1 MDISVM
7 FAPIMAMATVVKICV
22 CAGIRAYSNGGSLDY
37 TKSGNVKVLP
47 KIKAYV
53 NSNSLA
59 NILGFCD
66 VVDNYSVT
74 FDSRN
79 DDYFVVHVTETEG
92 MRFKRLANGLYG
104 FDTSADKLEPLLPDT
119 HTSFFS
125 TVSKNKE
132 YFSRQEIEGAEKAR
146 ELQGQVGWPSDQQ
159 FKEALS
165 GKGQAFINAPVTP
178 DDVTRAAAIHG
189 GMAEPLLMGKMTRTK
204 VIEAVNR
211 VIAIHKDRGFE
222 IEYVFGDNEFEKL
235 EGKIDAALETCSA
248 GEHNPYIEREIR
260 VVKERQRCYWHGSP
274 FKQVPKLVIDEILVD
289 IIKWLNHYVRKNGIS
304 KNMSPGTIVRGNGP
318 VDMGTLKASFLNY
331 CIVYRT
337 MTNEKTP
344 RAARA
349 IALRPSNNQG
359 GYYFMS
365 LKTGNRIHG
374 FKWTRLATTQE
385 VIDRVHELAEQQHA
399 EYLDEEDNES
409 ISDEDLYN
417 DETEDGSSSYDSE
430 ESFEPLDDESDENWE
445 SEDEEDE
452 NEVEQA
458 NEFQNGNDDDN
469 GIASDVEDDDEPNIT
484 IDPAVEEDAQSTN
497 NMQSGEELR
506 SDMENEDE
514 NNETQPEDDLQESRS
529 EDTQQELRSEDFD
542 SEPNRQSKRERR
554 QPSDPL
560 GNIGSTSGKSYGN
573 GFQFM
578 NLKKPLTHTTTRQ
591 MNSTVVNHMFD
602 EMCFNQMHA
611 SKGIELFKECAV
623 AALFKEYKQLND
635 MAVVGRVK
643 YEDLTD
649 EDKKC
654 ALRAINLIKE
664 KRDGKIKG
672 RTCADG
678 SKHRKFVP
686 REDASS
692 ATLAVESL
700 MALLVVFAHEK
711 RDVAVF
717 NVPGAYLH
725 ADLPPDK
732 FVLLKIEG
740 QFVDIMVDVNP
751 EFKEDVRYENGKK
764 VLYVQILKALY
775 GMIESALL
783 WYELYLTVLKE
794 EGFEINKIDKCIAQK
809 YIDGKPCTI
818 SWYVDDNIVGHMKED
833 VITGLLS
840 RIEEEFP
847 GLTIQRGKKLDFLGI
862 NLEFRDNGKL
872 LMDTIEYLLGMVK
885 DFEEEIGKTLN
896 RTYSTPGSN
905 WLFKVREDSPKLS
918 QDKADMMLKY
928 VMKVAWAMKRTRLD
942 LESTNSFLMTRVH
955 EPNKDDWH
963 KLMRLMSFIKTT
975 LNDKRVIG
983 ADSLHKMLTMVDS
996 AHAVH
1001 RDMQG
1006 HTGGLIS
1013 FGTGLVDTKST
1024 KQKMNTR
1031 SSTKTEHV
1039 GTSEYMPKNIYFEM
1053 LMGELG
1059 YKLKNYIAKD
1069 NESEIKLLKNGRD
1082 LCTWN
1087 SKHIVIKYFWVTN
1100 RIKNG
1105 DIEVVYCPTEEM
1117 LADFMSKP
1125 VQESLFK
1132 NFRAALMGWT
1142 HMSELYHKYNDLE
1155 ERVGN
1160 RENDDDKVDDSV
1172 TSQASRIAE
1181 SKRSTYAEA
1190 VKKHNVRFMKGIN
1203 EQSSLKRNNP
1213 FLKHLHRLIY
1223 TTTLQRFN
1231 SIFVVSHESFSNEF
1245 NDNVLDP
1252 SFQKNLQTIT

>member
-1 MDISVM
+1 M
-7 FAPIMAMATVVKICV
+7 F
-22 CAGIRAYSNGGSLDY
+22 
-37 TKSGNVKVLP
+37 
-47 KIKAYV
+47 
-53 NSNSLA
+53 
-59 NILGFCD
+59 
-66 VVDNYSVT
+66 
-74 FDSRN
+74 
-79 DDYFVVHVTETEG
+79 
-92 MRFKRLANGLYG
+92 GLYG
-104 FDTSADKLEPLLPDT
+104 FDTAVNKLETIILGIPVT

-132 YFSRQEIEGAEKAR
+132 YFSRQEIKGAENAR
-146 ELQGQVGWPSDQQ
+146 EMQGQVGWPSDHQ

-165 GKGQAFINAPVTP
+165 GKGQAFVNANITP
-178 DDVTRAAAIHG
+178 DDVTRAEAIYG
-189 GMAEPLLMGKMTRTK
+189 GPAEPLLIGKMTRKKGQTFVPPKRIPLPAPLLEHHKSDILDIDFFYSDNAPYLLIRTRKILFLALLTFNIRRKNANGKVTYSRPTK
-204 VIEAVNR
+204 DVIEAVNR

-235 EGKIDAALETCSA
+235 EGKIDAALQTCAA

-260 VVKERQRCYWHGSP
+260 VVKERQHCYWDGSP
-274 FKQVPKLVIDEILVD
+274 FKQVPKLVIDENLVD
-289 IIKWLNHYVRKNGIS
+289 IVKWLNHYIRKNGIS

-318 VDMGTLKASFLNY
+318 VDMGTLKASFLDY

-337 MTNEKTP
+337 TTNDKTP

-349 IALRPSNNQG
+349 ITLRPSNNQG

-365 LKTGNRIHG
+365 LKTGKRIHG
-374 FKWTRLATTQE
+374 FQWTKLAITQE

-399 EYLDEEDNES
+399 EYLDEEGYPKLDIIPGGNMSLESDDESYTPDDES

-417 DETEDGSSSYDSE
+417 DETEDDSSSYDSE
-430 ESFEPLDDESDENWE
+430 ESLEPLDDESDENWE
-445 SEDEEDE
+445 SEDEEEADT
-452 NEVEQA
+452 NDEQA
-458 NEFQNGNDDDN
+458 IEVPDNDNEDDEVIPDDE
-469 GIASDVEDDDEPNIT
+469 ADDEP
-484 IDPAVEEDAQSTN
+484 STT
-497 NMQSGEELR
+497 SELVA
-506 SDMENEDE
+506 E
-514 NNETQPEDDLQESRS
+514 
-529 EDTQQELRSEDFD
+529 EDTQVTDDAEPHEEPRSDTEDKEDNQHEPRSENTEQELRSEND
-542 SEPNRQSKRERR
+542 SGETNRRSTRERR
-554 QPSDPL
+554 PPSDPL
-560 GNIGSTSGKSYGN
+560 SNVGSTKGKSYGN
-573 GFQFM
+573 CFQFM
-578 NLKKPLTHTTTRQ
+578 SLKKSLTHTTTRQ

-611 SKGIELFKECAV
+611 SKGIELFKERAV

-635 MAVVGRVK
+635 MAVVGKVK
-643 YEDLTD
+643 YEDLSD
-649 EDKKC
+649 EDKKR

-678 SKHRKFVP
+678 SKHRRFVP

-700 MALLVVFAHEK
+700 MALLVIFAHEK

-717 NVPGAYLH
+717 DVPGAYLH
-725 ADLPPDK
+725 ADLPHDK

-751 EFKEDVRYENGKK
+751 EFKEDVRFENGKK

-783 WYELYLTVLKE
+783 WYELYSTVLKE

-809 YIDGKPCTI
+809 YIDSKPCTI
-818 SWYVDDNIVGHMKED
+818 GWYVDDNIVGHMDTE
-833 VITGLLS
+833 VITELLS
-840 RIEEEFP
+840 RIEAKFP

-862 NLEFRDNGKL
+862 NLEFRDDGKL
-872 LMDTIEYLLGMVK
+872 FMDTIEYLSGMVK
-885 DFEEEIGKTLN
+885 EFEDEIGKTLN
-896 RTYSTPGSN
+896 RTYTTPGSN

-928 VMKVAWAMKRTRLD
+928 IMKVAWAMKRTRPG
-942 LESTNSFLMTRVH
+942 LEPTNSFLMTRGH

-963 KLMRLMSFIKTT
+963 KLMRLMSFIKGT
-975 LNDKRVIG
+975 LNDKRIIG

-1001 RDMQG
+1001 KDMRG

-1013 FGTGLVDTKST
+1013 FGTGVVDTKST

-1031 SSTKTEHV
+1031 SSTETEYV

-1082 LCTWN
+1082 SCTWN
-1087 SKHIVIKYFWVTN
+1087 SKHIAIKYFWVTD

-1117 LADFMSKP
+1117 LADFMSKS
-1125 VQESLFK
+1125 VQGSLFK
-1132 NFRAALMGWT
+1132 NFTAALMGWT
-1142 HMSELYHKYNDLE
+1142 HMSKLYRGYNDLE

-1160 RENDDDKVDDSV
+1160 KKKDTRNDIGKVDKSV

-1190 VKKHNVRFMKGIN
+1190 VKKHDERFMKGIN
-1203 EQSSLKRNNP
+1203 EHSSLKRNNT
-1213 FLKHLHRLIY
+1213 FLYHLTKLI
-1223 TTTLQRFN
+1223 
-1231 SIFVVSHESFSNEF
+1231 
-1245 NDNVLDP
+1245 
-1252 SFQKNLQTIT
+1252 